1 MNLLSHLSRFGHD
14 LSSNVMCVIFP
25 GTPVHGNTVSQRPF
39 RFLWCKFSCDVVI
52 VVTCQ
57 LSVVDAGEAPCFFL
71 KKCKFQSIALYS
83 SVCVTLNIIF
93 AQTCLGNFW

>member
-1 MNLLSHLSRFGHD
+1 MATLFPNDPFVFYGASSH
-14 LSSNVMCVIFP
+14 
-25 GTPVHGNTVSQRPF
+25 
-39 RFLWCKFSCDVVI
+39 DVVI